1 MSTSTVAT
9 IISNYL
15 SDLTGILYDVIPEIL
30 VAVAILTGIYLGVR
44 YVRKWVFG
52 SAR

>member
-9 IISNYL
+9 IVEGFL
-15 SDLTGILYDVIPEIL
+15 TDLTGILYAIIPDVL
-30 VAVAILTGIYLGVR
+30 TVMAILTGVYLGVR
-44 YVRKWVFG
+44 YVRKWVFS